1 MKLDFLNRSKK
12 RLVRF
17 GRKFDNAVS
26 MITKLI
32 DRLTSVNTMID
43 EEIRELDDYQQE
55 LVASRESLCSAKTNN
70 ERIIHNFNA
79 LLNGE

>member
-12 RLVRF
+12 RIARF
-17 GRKFDNAVS
+17 SRKFDNAVS
-26 MITKLI
+26 LITKLI
-32 DRLTSVNTMID
+32 DRLTSVNNMID

-55 LVASRESLCSAKTNN
+55 LVTSRESLCSAKTNN
-70 ERIIHNFNA
+70 ERIIRNFNS